1 MGVTIIAAVA
11 RDGAIGLR
19 GDMPFHISAD
29 LRRFKQLTMGHP
41 LVMGRK
47 TFDSLP
53 NGALSGRRNIVV
65 TRNPSFAA
73 PGTERAASL
82 GEALAMCADGADP
95 MIIGGGEIYRQAMP
109 LADGLELTEIDAAV
123 PDAEVFFPTVGQE
136 WEAVSVSEPATDP
149 RSGAEY
155 RFVTY
160 RRRQKH

>member
-47 TFDSLP
+47 TFESLP
-53 NGALSGRRNIVV
+53 GGALPGRRNIVV
-65 TRNPSFAA
+65 TRNESFAA
-73 PGTERAASL
+73 PGAERAGSL
-82 GEALAMCADGADP
+82 DEALAMCADAEV

-109 LADGLELTEIDAAV
+109 MADCLELTEIDAEV
-123 PDAEVFFPTVGQE
+123 PDAEVFFPPVGDEWTTVAE
-136 WEAVSVSEPATDP
+136 SAPAVDP

-160 RRRQKH
+160 RR

>member
-53 NGALSGRRNIVV
+53 GGALPGRRNIVV
-65 TRNPSFAA
+65 TRNASFSA
-73 PGTERAASL
+73 PGAERAASL
-82 GEALAMCADGADP
+82 EEALAMCTDDP
-95 MIIGGGEIYRQAMP
+95 DVMIIGGGEIYRQAMP
-109 LADGLELTEIDAAV
+109 LADCLELTEIDADV
-123 PDAEVFFPTVGQE
+123 PDAEVFFPAVGPE
-136 WEAVSVSEPATDP
+136 WKALAVSERATDP

-155 RFVTY
+155 RFATY
-160 RRRQKH
+160 RRG